1 MDPITLFALANGAVS
16 AVKAGCK
23 LYKDIKSAA
32 GEVKDVLKDMDDQF
46 HKLHPPEK
54 PATNEQ
60 KKQFIEEKERIKEL
74 NRKANSGE
82 TDDVYDQIAEQL
94 SVYFENYAKCIAIF
108 EAEEANAQQ
117 VYTGDASVGK
127 RALQRVVMRKKL
139 EHMGVEL
146 REMLVYQ
153 SPPELG
159 GLYTDV
165 SAMMEKITQ
174 EQTIAIQKK
183 MKQEKADAIKRKK
196 QLDLLYQNIAFGVAG
211 IVVAAMFG
219 IAIALVVEDRIKKY
233 PHLGNEW
240 IPKTEEQRRKD
251 AEPKIYVGR

>member
-1 MDPITLFALANGAVS
+1 MDPITLFMMANS
-16 AVKAGCK
+16 AVAAVKKGCQ

-32 GEVKDVLKDMDDQF
+32 GDVKDVLKDMDDQF
-46 HKLHPPEK
+46 KKLHPPDK

-60 KKQFIEEKERIKEL
+60 KKQFIEEKERIKTL
-74 NRKANSGE
+74 NQSDPGDA
-82 TDDVYDQIAEQL
+82 YDQIAEQL

-108 EAEEANAQQ
+108 EQQEANAQE
-117 VYTGDASVGK
+117 VYDGDASVGK

-165 SAMMEKITQ
+165 SQMMEKISA
-174 EQTIAIQKK
+174 EQTVAIAKK
-183 MKQEKADAIKRKK
+183 MQQEERDRKRRIKRLAK
-196 QLDLLYQNIAFGVAG
+196 LRLEIAVGLAG
-211 IVVAAMFG
+211 LTVSAIIGLALAMVVQ
-219 IAIALVVEDRIKKY
+219 DRIEKY
-233 PHLGNEW
+233 PHLGNGW
-240 IPKTEEQRRKD
+240 VPKTERQRYLD
-251 AEPKIYVGR
+251 SLPKHYIGR